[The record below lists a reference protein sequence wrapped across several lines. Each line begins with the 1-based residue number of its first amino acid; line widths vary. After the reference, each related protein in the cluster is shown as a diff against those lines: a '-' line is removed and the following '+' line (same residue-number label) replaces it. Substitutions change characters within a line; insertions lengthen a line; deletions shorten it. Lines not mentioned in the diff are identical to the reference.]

1 MDLYNIVIND
11 PVYLTIAVI
20 LSVFVLFTAI
30 KKMFKYLIVLIS
42 LCICYV
48 GYLAYMGEEIPQTT
62 DELIEDISKK
72 AGDAVEIIKDKTD
85 DVLDEANFLL
95 KNDKK

>member
-20 LSVFVLFTAI
+20 LSIFVLFTAI
-30 KKMFKYLIVLIS
+30 KKMFKYLVVLIS
-42 LCICYV
+42 LCICYI

-62 DELIEDISKK
+62 DELIDDISKK
-72 AGDAVEIIKDKTD
+72 AGDAVEVIKDKTD
-85 DVLDEANFLL
+85 DALNEANFLL
-95 KNDKK
+95 KNNKK

>member
-11 PVYLTIAVI
+11 PIYLTIAVI
-20 LSVFVLFTAI
+20 LSAFVLFTAI

-42 LCICYV
+42 LCICYI

-62 DELIEDISKK
+62 DKLIEDIAKK
-72 AGDAVEIIKDKTD
+72 AGDAVEVIKDKTD
-85 DVLDEANFLL
+85 GVLDEANFLL

>member
-20 LSVFVLFTAI
+20 LSAFVLFTAI

-48 GYLAYMGEEIPQTT
+48 GYLAYMGEDIPQTT

-72 AGDAVEIIKDKTD
+72 AGDAVEVIKDKTD
-85 DVLDEANFLL
+85 DVLNETNLLL